1 MTILKKIW
9 NWLSSPPSFRP
20 SSEHPSHGVL
30 KIDCNYNK
38 CKDSPLQ
45 LRWERLQL
53 TKEKHDRGWGS
64 WEAPGAPGVLEHYT
78 QYYCP
83 NCDGELTPGPS
94 GAGTNQVCE
103 TCNTNFGCLPGAL
116 ER

>member
-1 MTILKKIW
+1 MITLKKIW
-9 NWLSSPPSFRP
+9 NWLSSPPSFRHSSDSP
-20 SSEHPSHGVL
+20 SSGILE
-30 KIDCNYNK
+30 IDCNCDK
-38 CKDSPLQ
+38 CEKKPLH

-53 TKEKHDRGWGS
+53 TKEKHDKGWGS
-64 WEAPGAPGVLEHYT
+64 WEAPGVLEHYI
-78 QYYCP
+78 QYYCSE
-83 NCDGELTPGPS
+83 CGGELTPGPS